1 MSDWTIRPAEER
13 DREAIRAVETAAFG
27 GMGEAMLVDSLV
39 AANDVILELVAER
52 DGGIIGHVLFSRIFV
67 DADGGRFSGVALA
80 PAAVEPQW
88 QGKGVGRAMIA
99 DAHARLEAMGERL
112 SVVLGNPDYYGRFGY
127 THERAAQFSSIYQC
141 DALQALAWGDA
152 PRTGRLV
159 YATSF
164 DLL

>member
-67 DADGGRFSGVALA
+67 DAYGGRFSGVA
-80 PAAVEPQW
+80 
-88 QGKGVGRAMIA
+88 R
-99 DAHARLEAMGERL
+99 DERL
-112 SVVLGNPDYYGRFGY
+112 HVQL
-127 THERAAQFSSIYQC
+127 RA
-141 DALQALAWGDA
+141 L
-152 PRTGRLV
+152 
-159 YATSF
+159 
-164 DLL
+164 

>member
-39 AANDVILELVAER
+39 VANDVILELVAER

-80 PAAVEPQW
+80 PVAVEPQW

-112 SVVLGNPDYYGRFGY
+112 SVVLGDPDYYGRFGY
-127 THERAAQFSSIYQC
+127 THERAARFSSIYQC

-152 PRTGRLV
+152 PRTGDEPAGMRP
-159 YATSF
+159 
-164 DLL
+164 